1 MAPSTW
7 FGQRIA
13 VRETA
18 AAALRH
24 PLTSGCGASQLNPL
38 PFVTMI
44 TQAERAAAKRKEK
57 LEEIERQV
65 KEGSLKIRKLTAKER
80 KRFPPRPRKEPAK
93 GARR

>member
-1 MAPSTW
+1 MLRWRS
-7 FGQRIA
+7 
-13 VRETA
+13 
-18 AAALRH
+18 RH
-24 PLTSGCGASQLNPL
+24 PRTSQRRGGAAEPATL
-38 PFVTMI
+38 VTMI